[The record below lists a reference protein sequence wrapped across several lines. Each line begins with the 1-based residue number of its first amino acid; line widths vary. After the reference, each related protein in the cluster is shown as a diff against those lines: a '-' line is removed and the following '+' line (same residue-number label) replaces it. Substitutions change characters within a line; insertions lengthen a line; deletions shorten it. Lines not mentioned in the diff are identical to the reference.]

1 MTGFWVLLCV
11 GIGWFNCFV
20 IALLLPMDVEATLVR
35 RCDQHFAE
43 WKNATANAALN
54 GTSSSSSS
62 PVLLPPTCH
71 RGRSLLHLEKAETVQ
86 LWNINYWSNFMICW
100 FIAGLMQEYVL
111 SGAFTVGGKVKQSL
125 RNNVIF
131 FAVLGVL
138 FGAFLGYL
146 VLAQSMT
153 GSKLVGFLQG
163 LANVWGL
170 FVLMCLLGYGLV
182 EVPRGLWHKGNP
194 ARKMRYYQ
202 YRAMLSHEELLDAQV
217 DLSDQVDDFKAII
230 RGLPPGDKLQKYI
243 DVILQVVPPH
253 FVIERNPGS
262 VRPYDE
268 PITLRL
274 LENIHASIASTDFQV
289 RTAFTRFQ
297 RMVDK
302 VSMLEDVERARRQ
315 PETKRVVWTYKDSR
329 HTRPQFQA
337 LEWYWVTKY
346 QDWAS
351 RALAVCCA
359 VLSAIIVWCETTIF
373 KTTPDL
379 SLLSVIVHSNMG
391 RFKIQLLVA
400 LFCAYICYCTYATL
414 FKIRLFSYYRLGEKQ
429 SDANSL
435 LFNTALLLR
444 LAPAIVYNYLY
455 IIHETRDTAYAAIVG
470 DIDLIPFVG
479 KIYNEYFPIII
490 GVLCVISLFNLDGRI
505 LHLFKV
511 RRFEL
516 LQAEGD
522 EHVTE
527 GKNLVEREQE
537 RRASGK
543 ETDIYGRLLSAGDK
557 DRAGRANRGLQ
568 NTRARGDAAGGGAV
582 EMELGKAPGP
592 AGAAGAANAGAP
604 SARPAGRPPT
614 NPMSPGPRDSAQR
627 AVASAKVGVNDSFHS
642 VNLNDSTVGPSQP
655 LTAEQIRAKYSKKPA
670 ASQEGTYEPPQA
682 QAPAQ
687 TPKKKGGFFSLGD

>member
-20 IALLLPMDVEATLVR
+20 IAILLPMDVEATLVR
-35 RCDQHFAE
+35 RCDQHFAD
-43 WKNATANAALN
+43 WQNV
-54 GTSSSSSS
+54 TSTSGNSTLI
-62 PVLLPPTCH
+62 PPPTCH
-71 RGRSLLHLEKAETVQ
+71 RGRSLLHLEKAETIQ

-194 ARKMRYYQ
+194 GRKMRYYQ

-243 DVILQVVPPH
+243 DVILQIVPSH

-315 PETKRVVWTYKDSR
+315 PETKRVVWTYKNSR
-329 HTRPQFQA
+329 HTRPQFQT

-351 RALAVCCA
+351 RSLAVCCA
-359 VLSAIIVWCETTIF
+359 IMSAIVVWCETTIF

-557 DRAGRANRGLQ
+557 EKSGRANRGK
-568 NTRARGDAAGGGAV
+568 AGHGAAGAV
-582 EMELGKAPGP
+582 EMELGTAPGP
-592 AGAAGAANAGAP
+592 NSGGNGA
-604 SARPAGRPPT
+604 SATGTSGSSASRPAGRPPT

-627 AVASAKVGVNDSFHS
+627 AVASAKQGVNDSFHS
-642 VNLNDSTVGPSQP
+642 INLNDSTVGPSQP

-670 ASQEGTYEPPQA
+670 NVANQEGTYEPPN
-682 QAPAQ
+682 PAQ
-687 TPKKKGGFFSLGD
+687 TPKKKGGFFNLGD